1 MGILVSLLVVSGVVV
16 SMLPG
21 QAALWSLA
29 IFGGTM
35 VLILSH
41 ANQ

>member
-1 MGILVSLLVVSGVVV
+1 MGILVSLLIVSGIVVST
-16 SMLPG
+16 LPG

-29 IFGGTM
+29 IFAGTL
-35 VLILSH
+35 VIILSH